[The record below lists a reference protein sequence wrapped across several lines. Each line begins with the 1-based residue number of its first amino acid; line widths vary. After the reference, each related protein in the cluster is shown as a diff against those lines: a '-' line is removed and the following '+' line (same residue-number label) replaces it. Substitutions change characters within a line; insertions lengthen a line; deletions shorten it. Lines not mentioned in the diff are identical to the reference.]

1 MISVNYR
8 LAPEHPFPAATE
20 DAWAATRWTAEH
32 AKKIGGDAKRIAVA
46 GDSAGGVL
54 ACAVALRAR
63 DEGAPTLCA
72 QVNLYGSCNYPSE
85 QRPSAIEF
93 ADGPILTAHDVH
105 YFWSQYL
112 ADPARDQHHPQASPF
127 RASNHSNLAPAFIA
141 VPEVD
146 PTRDDTEAYGRKLA
160 AAGIP
165 VEMVRYPGAVH
176 GFVSWLGVLPAAQQ
190 AINDVSSWLR
200 RRFDGNP

>member
-1 MISVNYR
+1 MCTTFGANTSRTRRAIS
-8 LAPEHPFPAATE
+8 
-20 DAWAATRWTAEH
+20 
-32 AKKIGGDAKRIAVA
+32 II
-46 GDSAGGVL
+46 
-54 ACAVALRAR
+54 LR
-63 DEGAPTLCA
+63 
-72 QVNLYGSCNYPSE
+72 
-85 QRPSAIEF
+85 RP
-93 ADGPILTAHDVH
+93 L
-105 YFWSQYL
+105 
-112 ADPARDQHHPQASPF
+112 F
-127 RASNHSNLAPAFIA
+127 RASNHSNLAPEFIA

-190 AINDVSSWLR
+190 AIDDVSSWLR